1 MSTPGFNLEN
11 TPTREVYGMMTP
23 GREKWKGVRE

>member
-1 MSTPGFNLEN
+1 MGTPGFNLGD

-23 GREKWKGVRE
+23 GEREGRE